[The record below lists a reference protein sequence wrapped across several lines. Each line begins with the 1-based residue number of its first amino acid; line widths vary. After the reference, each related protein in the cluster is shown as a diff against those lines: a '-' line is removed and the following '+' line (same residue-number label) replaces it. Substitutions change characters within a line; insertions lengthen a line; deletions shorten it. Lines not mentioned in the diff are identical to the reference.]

1 MDTKKRTVH
10 PPTIHPDYR
19 AINFG
24 GCNYLVRASEVPVPV
39 APAAFAQI
47 LEGLET
53 NDAGKGE
60 VVR

>member
-1 MDTKKRTVH
+1 MGTKKRTVH

-24 GCNYLVRASEVPVPV
+24 GCNYLVRASEIPVPV
-39 APAAFAQI
+39 VPAAIAQI
-47 LEGLET
+47 LEGSET
-53 NDAGKGE
+53 NDADNGE